1 MSTKSLNEILANV
14 RGFCKS
20 AEAKAQYKQGQVGG
34 EGSPGT
40 GTPPGAEK
48 DKPVP
53 AGSKDGQPETK
64 QEIPPG
70 GKSSE
75 GATDAEKLES
85 GHATPANKAPDQS
98 VEKKPLVTGEAVNVK
113 PAAAADSLANDL
125 LSKVRAYQQKA
136 AAPAEKKAEMPPELA
151 AALGK
156 AEPAAPAA
164 APAPAAPKKDEPAK
178 DEGKKDEPKK
188 DEPKKDEPKKEEKA
202 ATETIDLSQEI
213 LAKIAAVILSTDE
226 GVDFCER
233 QLAKAAGAEAARE
246 TMETLQ
252 AMANDQEKQAA
263 ATAGA
268 ADAEALMAEMAKGA
282 GAPCDDNTLAQLG
295 QALAAEAIKQAQA
308 AGMDLAAMGLPPE
321 AMGAPPAAAA
331 GAEPPADTGA
341 DQDIS
346 PEELEEILN
355 ELVQSGE
362 IKSEEAD
369 QILDYVGGADQAAG
383 GGEGGAEMTA
393 EAQAKKA
400 SHEAVK
406 AKILTTVKEARAAE
420 AAAKTAA
427 KK

>member
-34 EGSPGT
+34 ESSPGT

-70 GKSSE
+70 GKSSD
-75 GATDAEKLES
+75 GATDAEKVES
-85 GHATPANKAPDQS
+85 GQATPATKAPDQA
-98 VEKKPLVTGEAVNVK
+98 VEKKPLVTGEAVTVK
-113 PAAAADSLANDL
+113 PAAADTLANDL

-136 AAPAEKKAEMPPELA
+136 AQMPPQLA

-156 AEPAAPAA
+156 NEAVPPPPPPPAKDE
-164 APAPAAPKKDEPAK
+164 PKKDEPKK
-178 DEGKKDEPKK
+178 DEAKKDEPKK
-188 DEPKKDEPKKEEKA
+188 DEPKKDEPKKDEKA
-202 ATETIDLSQEI
+202 AAETLDLSQEI
-213 LAKIAAVILSTDE
+213 LAKIAAVMLSTEE

-246 TMETLQ
+246 TMETLH

-263 ATAGA
+263 ATAGS
-268 ADAEALMAEMAKGA
+268 ADAAVLLDEMAKGA
-282 GAPCDDNTLAQLG
+282 GAPCDDETLIKLG
-295 QALAAEAIKQAQA
+295 QALALEALKQAQA
-308 AGMDLAAMGLPPE
+308 AGMDLAAMG
-321 AMGAPPAAAA
+321 APPSAAA
-331 GAEPPADTGA
+331 GAEMPADTGA

-346 PEELEEILN
+346 PDELEQILN

-369 QILDYVGGADQAAG
+369 QILEYVSGAGQAGAGPEAG
-383 GGEGGAEMTA
+383 GGAGGGSEDGKTASAEQIK
-393 EAQAKKA
+393 QAA
-400 SHEAVK
+400 HEAVK
-406 AKILTTVKEARAAE
+406 AKILATVKEARAAE
-420 AAAKTAA
+420 SATKTAAAK
-427 KK
+427 K